1 MITMILAPITADDSD
16 LLFDFVHSILK
27 KMK

>member
-1 MITMILAPITADDSD
+1 MILAPITADDSD